1 MLSLKQPECT
11 TAHPKQLEVEGD
23 DDDTPWN
30 PYFFGVKSQ
39 FGGIWRCIFV
49 FIVLLVKNSQRLRAS
64 AAWGQFLAGTGGLVF
79 L

>member
-30 PYFFGVKSQ
+30 PYFFGGRNIYLE
-39 FGGIWRCIFV
+39 GGID
-49 FIVLLVKNSQRLRAS
+49 
-64 AAWGQFLAGTGGLVF
+64 
-79 L
+79 